1 MNFLFHPRKI
11 LIMKAYR
18 DINGD
23 SGISSYD
30 YGDDWI
36 KVQFKDGK
44 TYEYLTSKIGLEHI
58 KAMKVLADSGDGLN
72 SYIMRNPTVRN
83 GWSSKS

>member
-1 MNFLFHPRKI
+1 
-11 LIMKAYR
+11 MKAYR

-23 SGISSYD
+23 SGISAYD

-44 TYEYLTSKIGLEHI
+44 TYGYQVSKIGQAHI
-58 KAMKVLADSGDGLN
+58 IAMKALADEGDGLN
-72 SYIMRNPTVRN
+72 SYIRRNPTVKD
-83 GWSSKS
+83 GWSSKR

>member
-1 MNFLFHPRKI
+1 
-11 LIMKAYR
+11 MKAYR

-23 SGISSYD
+23 SGVSSYD

-36 KVQFKDGK
+36 KVRFKDGK
-44 TYEYLTSKIGLEHI
+44 VYEYRSSKIGQAHI
-58 KAMKVLADSGDGLN
+58 NTMKKLADSGDGLN
-72 SYIMRNPTVRN
+72 AYIDTHPDVRN

>member
-1 MNFLFHPRKI
+1 
-11 LIMKAYR
+11 MKTYK

-23 SGISSYD
+23 SGVSAYD

-36 KVQFKDGK
+36 KVQFRHGLIYD
-44 TYEYLTSKIGLEHI
+44 YRASKIGSAHI
-58 KAMKVLADSGDGLN
+58 SNMKRLADSGDGLN
-72 SYIMRNPTVRN
+72 AYINTNSDVRS